1 MKRSRVK
8 SKQKTHETQERVRDL
23 KVKNKVLEQK
33 IETLSKDLKF
43 LKELFLAQAQS
54 KASKL
59 SQEELQKLLKDEDE
73 DDTAENTSS
82 KW

>member
-1 MKRSRVK
+1 M
-8 SKQKTHETQERVRDL
+8 RDL

-59 SQEELQKLLKDEDE
+59 TQEELQKLLKDDDE
-73 DDTAENTSS
+73 DDTADSRSS
-82 KW
+82 K

>member
-1 MKRSRVK
+1 M
-8 SKQKTHETQERVRDL
+8 
-23 KVKNKVLEQK
+23 KNKVLEQK

-73 DDTAENTSS
+73 DDAAENTSS
-82 KW
+82 K